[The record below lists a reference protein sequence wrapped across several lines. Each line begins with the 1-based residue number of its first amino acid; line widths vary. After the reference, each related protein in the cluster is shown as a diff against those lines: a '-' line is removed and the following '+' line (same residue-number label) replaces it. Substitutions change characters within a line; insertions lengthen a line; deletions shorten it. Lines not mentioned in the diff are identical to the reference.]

1 MAPSAA
7 LTASDQVGRWAPDAP
22 PFGVYVL
29 AGSDPEAELARSVER
44 DVFYEFFGNTPELLA
59 EEYDRYEDA
68 SLFLCAVDHER
79 DRAAGI
85 MRIITPS
92 AAGFK
97 SLDDIGRAWG
107 EPPHEVLRRSGV
119 ELERDALWD
128 IATLAVA
135 PEYRG
140 DATGG
145 MVSLA
150 LYQALGVLATA
161 RDVRWLVAILD
172 LVVLDLIQDRT
183 RRVFSRFDGLE
194 PRNYLDSPASLPVY
208 SDVLEYR
215 SRVALLDRPLYEL
228 IFEGKGLEA
237 VVSLPFAS
245 PVAASADGERTVVA
259 G

>member
-1 MAPSAA
+1 MDAA
-7 LTASDQVGRWAPDAP
+7 VSLTASDHVGRWVPAVP

-29 AGSDPEAELARSVER
+29 AGSEPSSDLARSIER
-44 DVFYEFFGNTPELLA
+44 DVFFEFFGNTPELLA

-68 SLFLCAVDHER
+68 SLFLCVVDHER
-79 DRAAGI
+79 DRAAGM

-92 AAGFK
+92 PAGFK

-107 EPPHEVLRRSGV
+107 EPPHEVIRRTGV
-119 ELERDALWD
+119 EFEPDALWD

-145 MVSLA
+145 LVSLA

-161 RDVRWLVAILD
+161 HDVHWLLAILD
-172 LVVLDLIQDRT
+172 VVVLDLIQDRT

-194 PRNYLDSPASLPVY
+194 PRSYLDSPASLPVW

-215 SRVALLDRPLYEL
+215 SRVALIDRPLHDL
-228 IFEGKGLEA
+228 IFEGKGLES
-237 VVSLPFAS
+237 VVSLPV
-245 PVAASADGERTVVA
+245 PVGSADGQRAVVA
-259 G
+259 S